1 VSIRYLLDENLANE
15 YRTQLLARQPNLK
28 VIKVGDDDAPAYGT
42 KDPEILCWC
51 EENDYI
57 LVTNNRRSMPVHLAD
72 HLAIGRHIPGIFV
85 FRRNA
90 AMGLILD
97 SLVVTIPV
105 SELSTSCSTS
115 LAGSTG

>member
-1 VSIRYLLDENLANE
+1 MKIRYLFDENLANE
-15 YRTQLLARQPNLK
+15 YRIQLLARQPDLE
-28 VIKVGDDDAPAYGT
+28 VLKVGDENAPPYGT

-72 HLAIGRHIPGIFV
+72 HLSEGRHVPGIFV

-90 AMGLILD
+90 SMGLILD
-97 SLVVTIPV
+97 SLAILASASLEGDHVDQITFIP
-105 SELSTSCSTS
+105 L
-115 LAGSTG
+115 